1 MAQYGKENCAQY
13 AANVAYGPIKDR
25 LVNNSLVSVA
35 NIISCNQATLMF
47 GSLDMDTPLT
57 MTDDV
62 KSSQLTWII
71 TDMAIEA
78 ADEVHA
84 MPLSFGKEAH
94 LFRISLY

>member
-1 MAQYGKENCAQY
+1 MAQYGKGNCAQY

-71 TDMAIEA
+71 TYMAIKA
-78 ADEVHA
+78 AD
-84 MPLSFGKEAH
+84 
-94 LFRISLY
+94 